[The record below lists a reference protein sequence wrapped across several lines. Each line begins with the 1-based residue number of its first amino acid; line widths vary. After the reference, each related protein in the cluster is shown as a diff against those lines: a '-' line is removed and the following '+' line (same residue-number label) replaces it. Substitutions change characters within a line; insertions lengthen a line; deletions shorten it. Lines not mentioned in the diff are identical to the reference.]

1 MNYHQNFACLPS
13 CNQKRIDYVIRY
25 SFDSEA
31 NQELKRQYIKL
42 FFNELKNESIEVY
55 TLEVKNKNIKNI
67 YALLTCPIERLLAEA
82 EKIKIE
88 IKLNNVKFCNFFL
101 NFLN

>member
-1 MNYHQNFACLPS
+1 MNDHQNFTSLPNLNS
-13 CNQKRIDYVIRY
+13 KRIDYVIRY
-25 SFDSEA
+25 SIDTDE
-31 NQELKRQYIKL
+31 NQKLKNEYVKL

-88 IKLNNVKFCNFFL
+88 IKLKNVLIIIFK
-101 NFLN
+101 